1 MTDPPVRPS
10 PPWADRLAGWRET
23 LPPLPV
29 PGLALAGGALVLV
42 AATVVAVALLI
53 SRGSSPAAPVVLPR
67 ADAGAPGST
76 GPDATSGGGGG
87 GGRSGGAGGGG
98 QPTTV
103 TVHAAGAVA
112 HPGIYVLPAEAR
124 VADVVSAAGGAS
136 PEADVDQLN
145 LATKVG
151 DGDRVYL
158 PRRGE
163 TPPVPPAG
171 AAPAGAGTGPAATR
185 AATVDLNAGDA
196 SQLESLPG
204 IGPALA
210 AAIVEHRAR
219 NGRFRSVDDLLDVPG
234 IGPAKLATL
243 RPLVRV

>member
-23 LPPLPV
+23 LPLPV
-29 PGLALAGGALVLV
+29 PRLALAAGALVVV
-42 AATVVAVALLI
+42 AVAVVAVALLV
-53 SRGSSPAAPVVLPR
+53 SRGSAPAAPVVLPR
-67 ADAGAPGST
+67 ADTGAPASPET
-76 GPDATSGGGGG
+76 TTSH
-87 GGRSGGAGGGG
+87 GRGAGAGGE
-98 QPTTV
+98 QATTV

-112 HPGIYVLPAEAR
+112 HPGIYVLPADAR

-136 PEADVDQLN
+136 PDADVDQLN

-163 TPPVPPAG
+163 TPPVPAAG
-171 AAPAGAGTGPAATR
+171 ASPAGAGTGTAVTR
-185 AATVDLNAGDA
+185 PATVDLNAADA
-196 SQLESLPG
+196 GQLELLPG